1 MKSRKGCSGLRIEAF
16 FLCSV
21 STLAGSRH
29 LMFIILLQEFFLG
42 KQIILYGAMHPAM
55 FFLRTGRMEPG
66 EGFVLV

>member
-1 MKSRKGCSGLRIEAF
+1 MKSRKGCSGLKTEAF

-21 STLAGSRH
+21 NTLAKNRH
-29 LMFIILLQEFFLG
+29 LIFIILLQEFLQR

-55 FFLRTGRMEPG
+55 LLLRTGKMESG